1 MTRDEIIAA
10 NPLPEY
16 LRNRGFSLYPA
27 GPNFVTSSCPITEH
41 RKFHRCV
48 TIDTAQ
54 NLFHCNDCD
63 KGGSIIDWIAL
74 EENITAA
81 GAIRKLGGGRNGS
94 TPEWKIVATYDYTD
108 ENGALLFQCVRLDP
122 KDFKQ
127 RRPDGNGGWIWNL
140 QDVRRVLYR
149 RPEVEKAETICITE
163 GEKDADNLRTL
174 GFTATCNPM
183 GAKKW
188 RDQYSDPLRGKD
200 VLIFGDDDADGRKHV
215 KQVTKSLQGKAKSIT
230 KINFPAHDISD
241 YIKSF
246 PSLDEAKAAV
256 TKLIEQE
263 KQPKAAPIAEPP
275 RVAEVEPPQKP
286 TTIVEWRG
294 AVARNFPTLTRPA
307 EVCAS
312 VVTQLLLNDVANPF
326 ALVLLDVPSSGK
338 TITENFFDVPR
349 LSYTTDHFTPASLVS
364 NASNVKREELIK
376 VDMLPRIRY
385 KTLIVRDLAPIFR
398 AKEDALL
405 EMVGRLT
412 RALDGEGLETD
423 SGVHGQRGYKGDYL
437 FMMLAGST
445 PLSPRVYKVL
455 GTLEAGYSFF
465 NSIPRLRATAS

>member
-1 MTRDEIIAA
+1 
-10 NPLPEY
+10 
-16 LRNRGFSLYPA
+16 
-27 GPNFVTSSCPITEH
+27 
-41 RKFHRCV
+41 
-48 TIDTAQ
+48 
-54 NLFHCNDCD
+54 
-63 KGGSIIDWIAL
+63 
-74 EENITAA
+74 
-81 GAIRKLGGGRNGS
+81 
-94 TPEWKIVATYDYTD
+94 
-108 ENGALLFQCVRLDP
+108 
-122 KDFKQ
+122 
-127 RRPDGNGGWIWNL
+127 
-140 QDVRRVLYR
+140 
-149 RPEVEKAETICITE
+149 
-163 GEKDADNLRTL
+163 
-174 GFTATCNPM
+174 
-183 GAKKW
+183 
-188 RDQYSDPLRGKD
+188 
-200 VLIFGDDDADGRKHV
+200 
-215 KQVTKSLQGKAKSIT
+215 
-230 KINFPAHDISD
+230 
-241 YIKSF
+241 
-246 PSLDEAKAAV
+246 
-256 TKLIEQE
+256 
-263 KQPKAAPIAEPP
+263 
-275 RVAEVEPPQKP
+275 
-286 TTIVEWRG
+286 
-294 AVARNFPTLTRPA
+294 TLTRPA

-338 TITENFFDVPR
+338 TIAENFFDVPR

-385 KTLIVRDLAPIFR
+385 KTLIVRDLAPIFG